1 MRFARHFQVIGF
13 AGLLILT
20 AVGLM
25 GCSKPADSATHADVS
40 YWTCAM
46 HPSVHSETPG
56 KCPICGMD
64 LIPVSNQKSVKLESS
79 KFGEFSVPVERQ
91 QQIGVAYTE
100 IRRRPRRFEIRSV
113 GTLDLDQTHVFECV
127 SGVDGYIEQLRVS
140 SPGEHVTVGEPL
152 MVIYTPD
159 LRSPEQ
165 ELVNLLKVQ
174 TNGSV
179 PMASMDQVIDLARRR
194 LRLINVNPIEIS
206 ELERTREPSDHL
218 LLRSNFDGIVSEAP
232 MKVGMSVKRGDRVM
246 TVVDP
251 SSLWLWADFY
261 ENEVGLLK
269 EGQPVTIV
277 VPAFPDRSFH
287 GKVSAVSPTI
297 DPVKRTARVR
307 IDVPNSDGSLRP
319 GMFANVIYVIDEGEE
334 LAIPVDSVLPTG
346 SQMLV
351 FIDKGAGRFEPRF
364 IQVGRQFVDPTDPD
378 PERYYQVNGGL
389 HEGERVVSRANF
401 LIDAEAQIQGV
412 IRDFGEGR

>member
-1 MRFARHFQVIGF
+1 
-13 AGLLILT
+13 
-20 AVGLM
+20 
-25 GCSKPADSATHADVS
+25 
-40 YWTCAM
+40 
-46 HPSVHSETPG
+46 
-56 KCPICGMD
+56 
-64 LIPVSNQKSVKLESS
+64 
-79 KFGEFSVPVERQ
+79 
-91 QQIGVAYTE
+91 
-100 IRRRPRRFEIRSV
+100 
-113 GTLDLDQTHVFECV
+113 
-127 SGVDGYIEQLRVS
+127 LRVS

-179 PMASMDQVIDLARRR
+179 PIASGDQAIDSARRR
-194 LRLINVNPIEIS
+194 LRFINVSPVEIS

-251 SSLWLWADFY
+251 SSLWLWADSY

-307 IDVPNSDGSLRP
+307 IDVPNSDGGLRP
-319 GMFANVIYVIDEGEE
+319 GMFANVIYIIDGGEE

-351 FIDKGAGRFEPRF
+351 FIDKGAGRLEPRF

-378 PERYYQVNGGL
+378 QERYYQVNGGL

-401 LIDAEAQIQGV
+401 LIDAEAQIQGA

>member
-1 MRFARHFQVIGF
+1 MRFARHFQVIGV
-13 AGLLILT
+13 AALLILT
-20 AVGLM
+20 TVGFVA
-25 GCSKPADSATHADVS
+25 CSKPENSTTHADVS

-46 HPSVHSETPG
+46 HPSVHSEAPG

-91 QQIGVAYTE
+91 QQIGVTYTE

-113 GTLDLDQTHVFECV
+113 GTLDLDQTHFFECV
-127 SGVDGYIEQLRVS
+127 SGVDGYIEGLRVS

-165 ELVNLLKVQ
+165 ELANLLKIQ

-179 PMASMDQVIDLARRR
+179 PMASMDQAIDSARRR

-251 SSLWLWADFY
+251 SSLWLWADSY

-319 GMFANVIYVIDEGEE
+319 GMFANVIYVIDGGEE

-351 FIDKGAGRFEPRF
+351 FIDKGAGRLEPRF

-378 PERYYQVNGGL
+378 QERYYQVNGGL

-401 LIDAEAQIQGV
+401 LIDAEAQIQGA